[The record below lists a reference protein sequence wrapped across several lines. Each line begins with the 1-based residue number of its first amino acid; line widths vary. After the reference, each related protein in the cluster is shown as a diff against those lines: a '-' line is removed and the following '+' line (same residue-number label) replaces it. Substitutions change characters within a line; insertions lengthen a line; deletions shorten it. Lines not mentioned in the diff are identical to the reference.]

1 MLHTGGVACL
11 QRECGRI
18 GQQLDPVRAILCLHG
33 KAGVL
38 QCRGKRRRFG
48 VQRDDEQRICAAGQT
63 AERVEE
69 ICTVCTDEIELHAD
83 GVLGAV
89 DPRFFAVDRN
99 LQRRNSPAAFAEL
112 RRNLGQQRVKLAVA
126 VEVERAFRRVL
137 QQFGICSRDAL
148 ELRGDRDR
156 LVHIADGHVE
166 RPGRHSPRSDPA
178 RSRIPR
184 PHSSRPIQIRDPVRS
199 VPVPPRPSRTRRRA
213 RDP

>member
-1 MLHTGGVACL
+1 MY
-11 QRECGRI
+11 R
-18 GQQLDPVRAILCLHG
+18 LHG
-33 KAGVL
+33 RDRAA
-38 QCRGKRRRFG
+38 RGWCSRGSRS
-48 VQRDDEQRICAAGQT
+48 A
-63 AERVEE
+63 
-69 ICTVCTDEIELHAD
+69 
-83 GVLGAV
+83 
-89 DPRFFAVDRN
+89 FFAVDRN

-166 RPGRHSPRSDPA
+166 RPGGIVRDQTRLEVEFHALIAQGPFKFG
-178 RSRIPR
+178 
-184 PHSSRPIQIRDPVRS
+184 DPVRS

-213 RDP
+213 EILKFRLRIALAQTCLKHVGEHPGVVEHIPKRQLRAGRRVEIIGFVFPVRLVRSVVSLFLEQQAEAVLIPRA

>member
-1 MLHTGGVACL
+1 MASRVCSVNAVGSVSSSIQFAPSCACT
-11 QRECGRI
+11 
-18 GQQLDPVRAILCLHG
+18 G

-126 VEVERAFRRVL
+126 VEVERAFRR
-137 QQFGICSRDAL
+137 CS
-148 ELRGDRDR
+148 
-156 LVHIADGHVE
+156 
-166 RPGRHSPRSDPA
+166 
-178 RSRIPR
+178 
-184 PHSSRPIQIRDPVRS
+184 SSSAYAAGMRWNFAATAIGS
-199 VPVPPRPSRTRRRA
+199 ST
-213 RDP
+213 